1 MRKTRTGAD
10 SAFRR
15 PGKEAVWEFRLYVAG
30 QTPRSVAAIENL
42 ENLCRKHLHG
52 KYHIEIVDLAEHPEL
67 ARSDQIVAIPTLVR
81 KLPEPIRRIIGDLSN
96 TERVLVSLQVRQA
109 GDGEPASGARHDGA

>member
-1 MRKTRTGAD
+1 MKKDRIHSSSGTTPD
-10 SAFRR
+10 
-15 PGKEAVWEFRLYVAG
+15 VWQFRLYVAG

-42 ENLCRKHLHG
+42 EELCKVHLRG
-52 KYHIEIVDLAEHPEL
+52 SYNIELVDLAVHPEL

-96 TERVLVSLQVRQA
+96 TERVLVSLQIR
-109 GDGEPASGARHDGA
+109 DKK